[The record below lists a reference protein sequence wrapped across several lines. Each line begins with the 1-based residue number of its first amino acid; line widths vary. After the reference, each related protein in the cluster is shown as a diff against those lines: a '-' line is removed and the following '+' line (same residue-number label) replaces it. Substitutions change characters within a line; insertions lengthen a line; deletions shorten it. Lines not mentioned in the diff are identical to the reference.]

1 MAGDSALQSQTL
13 ESVASAYN
21 YHAWLRYL
29 AMPHLG
35 SHPLEL
41 GSGLGDYA
49 QAYLEA
55 GIPRITVSE
64 ADPVRLGML
73 RRRFESRPRVAVL
86 QLDLRAAPEREHSS
100 VVAFNVLEH
109 IEDDVGALRAA
120 SGLVRPGGSV
130 VMLVPAFALAMSDFD
145 RRVGH
150 YRRYT
155 TKTLRAAFGQAG
167 LAIDRLHYVNAPGL
181 PAWIVGMRLLRMT
194 PGDGRLLRV
203 WDRLVIPAARRA
215 ESRWTPPFGQSVFA
229 VGRVRSQP
237 FDLA

>member
-1 MAGDSALQSQTL
+1 MTEHDLVDAPPHPVAGDSALQSQTL

-21 YHAWLRYL
+21 DHAWLRHL
-29 AMPHLG
+29 AMPYLG

-41 GSGLGDYA
+41 GSGLGDCA
-49 QAYLEA
+49 QSYLEA
-55 GIPRITVSE
+55 TSKRAFPASVVSE

-73 RRRFESRPRVAVL
+73 RRRFESQPRVAVL

-100 VVAFNVLEH
+100 VVA
-109 IEDDVGALRAA
+109 I
-120 SGLVRPGGSV
+120 
-130 VMLVPAFALAMSDFD
+130 
-145 RRVGH
+145 
-150 YRRYT
+150 
-155 TKTLRAAFGQAG
+155 LRAAFGQAG
-167 LAIDRLHYVNAPGL
+167 LAVDRLHYVNAPGL

-229 VGRVRSQP
+229 VSRVRSQP